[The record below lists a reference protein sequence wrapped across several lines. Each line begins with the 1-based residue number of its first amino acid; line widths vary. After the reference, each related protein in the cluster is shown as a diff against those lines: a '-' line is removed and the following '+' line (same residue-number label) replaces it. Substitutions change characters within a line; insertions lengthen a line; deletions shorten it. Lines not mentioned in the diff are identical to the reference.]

1 MAVNSSGYSNREIHE
16 LKEDAMRR
24 VREMQSRVRQTVQS
38 SNASLSGIPAA
49 QTAPPPRTQSHPTPI
64 PPSTHNRPD
73 EVKPKTNHPAPLLK
87 LPFELDNDRIV
98 LLALV
103 YLLIS
108 EGADNMLI
116 LALLYLL
123 I

>member
-16 LKEDAMRR
+16 LKEDAIRR

-38 SNASLSGIPAA
+38 SNASLSGMAA
-49 QTAPPPRTQSHPTPI
+49 SGAVSPPITQSHPTP
-64 PPSTHNRPD
+64 PPAALNRPD
-73 EVKPKTNHPAPLLK
+73 DAKPKTNHPAPLLK
-87 LPFELDNDRIV
+87 LPFELDNDRII